1 MLSKSHELIRNG
13 NINRREFLKTTGM
26 LGAGVAA
33 SSLLVPLA
41 EAVKFD
47 KNMFKV
53 SRSLPA
59 MGTMVSIT
67 VLDGSKDRGEEAI
80 SAAFNEIERLVKIL
94 SRFDTATPLYQLNR
108 EGFLNESPP
117 ELSYLINKSK
127 HYYSLSN
134 GSFDITIKPV
144 LDFITQSFKNDQKL
158 SGSEEKKIKDLL
170 RLVDSGLIYTS
181 GKRITFRKD
190 GVQITLDGIAKG
202 YIVDK
207 ATKKL
212 SDMGIKHAL
221 INAGGDISAI
231 GGKDSNKPWKIAIED
246 PLKGKNYPSVVSIK
260 NGSIATSGNYEVF
273 FDKKKVHHHII
284 NPKTGLSPL
293 INASVSIQAQTT
305 MEADALSTA
314 VFLLDAHSGIQL
326 INSLPSC
333 KSLVVTKNHVTIKSN
348 RWQGSKI

>member
-1 MLSKSHELIRNG
+1 MLSKSHEFIRNS
-13 NINRREFLKTTGM
+13 NINRREFLKITGM
-26 LGAGVAA
+26 LGAGVAT

-47 KNMFKV
+47 KNLYKV
-53 SRSLPA
+53 SRSLPR

-80 SAAFNEIERLVKIL
+80 SAAFNEIERLVKIM
-94 SRFDTATPLYQLNR
+94 SRFDTTTPLYQLNS

-117 ELSYLINKSK
+117 ELSYLLNKSK
-127 HYYSLSN
+127 HYHSLSN
-134 GSFDITIKPV
+134 GSFDITIKPI
-144 LDFITQSFKNDQKL
+144 LDFITQSSKKDHNL
-158 SGSEEKKIKDLL
+158 SDSEEKKIKDLL
-170 RLVDSGLIYTS
+170 RLVDSTFIHTS
-181 GKRITFRKD
+181 GKHVAFKKD

-202 YIVDK
+202 YIVDR
-207 ATKKL
+207 ATKKI
-212 SDMGIKHAL
+212 SDAGIKHAL

-231 GGKDSNKPWKIAIED
+231 GGKEDSKPWKIAIED

-273 FDKKKVHHHII
+273 FDKKKVLHHII

-293 INASVSIQAQTT
+293 INASVSIQAPTT

-314 VFLLDAHSGIQL
+314 VFLLDPNSGIKL
-326 INSLPSC
+326 INSIPSC
-333 KSLVVTKNHVTIKSN
+333 KSLIVTKNQIKIKSN
-348 RWQGSKI
+348 SWQNSKI